1 MKTAVYRTIILYVVL
16 YGHGTLSVT
25 LNEEHWL
32 IVSKNGGAE
41 EDIWI

>member
-1 MKTAVYRTIILYVVL
+1 MLYVVL
-16 YGHGTLSVT
+16 YGHGTWSVT